1 MTEKLNKIKR
11 TQRELSQKL
20 GRTPTSIEIAEAIDL
35 QPEQIRECLLL
46 ARHPISL
53 EAQIGDEQDTELQDI
68 LQDNGLLPESYA
80 VRESIRESVQNILS
94 KLPTQQREILT
105 LRFGLADGNE
115 LSLAQIGQ
123 RMGISRERVRQS
135 EQQAFSFLRRY
146 EFEARSYLVS

>member
-20 GRTPTSIEIAEAIDL
+20 GRTPTSMEIAEAIDL
-35 QPEQIRECLLL
+35 QPEQVRECLLL

-53 EAQIGDEQDTELQDI
+53 EARIGDEQDTELQDV
-68 LQDNGLLPESYA
+68 LQDDGLLPESYA
-80 VRESIRESVQNILS
+80 VRESIRESIQNILS

-123 RMGISRERVRQS
+123 RMGI
-135 EQQAFSFLRRY
+135 Y
-146 EFEARSYLVS
+146 

>member
-20 GRTPTSIEIAEAIDL
+20 GRTPTSMEIAEAIDL
-35 QPEQIRECLLL
+35 QPEQVRECLLL

-53 EAQIGDEQDTELQDI
+53 EARIGDEQDTELQDV
-68 LQDNGLLPESYA
+68 LQDDGLLPESYA
-80 VRESIRESVQNILS
+80 VRESIRESIQNILS

-123 RMGISRERVRQS
+123 RMGISRERVRQL

>member
-20 GRTPTSIEIAEAIDL
+20 GRTPTSMEIAEAIDL
-35 QPEQIRECLLL
+35 QPEQVQECLLL

-53 EAQIGDEQDTELQDI
+53 EARIGDEQDTELQDV
-68 LQDNGLLPESYA
+68 LQDDGLLPESYA
-80 VRESIRESVQNILS
+80 VRESIRESIQNILS

-123 RMGISRERVRQS
+123 RMGIRRERVRQ
-135 EQQAFSFLRRY
+135 
-146 EFEARSYLVS
+146 